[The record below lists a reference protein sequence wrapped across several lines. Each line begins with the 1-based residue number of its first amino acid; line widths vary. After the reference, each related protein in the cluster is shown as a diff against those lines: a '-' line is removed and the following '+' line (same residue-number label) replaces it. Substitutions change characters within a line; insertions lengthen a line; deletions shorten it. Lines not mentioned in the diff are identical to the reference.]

1 MDWFR
6 ISYKNYLP
14 FRAQKLR
21 TTIFNPLTAVA
32 VLENHY
38 LFAVTV
44 FTNKSVFLH
53 KTSLLQKTSILVHSS

>member
-44 FTNKSVFLH
+44 FYK
-53 KTSLLQKTSILVHSS
+53 